1 MASGKGKKG
10 AVNEPQKTDPFL
22 AQNLDY
28 QAPGRAVGLT
38 VMLSLVAFTAA
49 FMSYQS
55 LQLDEATSPSSKASE
70 LSEAKENFALPGDP
84 LWGFV
89 SIPAGEFIMGSNP
102 QRDRMAYENERW
114 SSTQRQGRVA
124 LPEYFIGRFEVTNA
138 QFAHYLSAIGSSSAE
153 AFAELDPALP
163 VTSVSLPQT
172 LSYARWLDSQ
182 LRSTA
187 ATPVALLEALDAGA
201 KVTLPSEAEW

>member
-55 LQLDEATSPSSKASE
+55 LQLDEATSPSSKTRA
-70 LSEAKENFALPGDP
+70 LCNGQRRFTKLQAKPP
-84 LWGFV
+84 W
-89 SIPAGEFIMGSNP
+89 
-102 QRDRMAYENERW
+102 
-114 SSTQRQGRVA
+114 
-124 LPEYFIGRFEVTNA
+124 
-138 QFAHYLSAIGSSSAE
+138 
-153 AFAELDPALP
+153 
-163 VTSVSLPQT
+163 
-172 LSYARWLDSQ
+172 
-182 LRSTA
+182 
-187 ATPVALLEALDAGA
+187 
-201 KVTLPSEAEW
+201 

>member
-55 LQLDEATSPSSKASE
+55 LQLDQATSPSSKTSE
-70 LSEAKENFALPGDP
+70 
-84 LWGFV
+84 
-89 SIPAGEFIMGSNP
+89 SIRVIRVIRKFCIA
-102 QRDRMAYENERW
+102 RR
-114 SSTQRQGRVA
+114 STLGV
-124 LPEYFIGRFEVTNA
+124 RFYSRRRIHHG
-138 QFAHYLSAIGSSSAE
+138 QQSSA
-153 AFAELDPALP
+153 
-163 VTSVSLPQT
+163 
-172 LSYARWLDSQ
+172 
-182 LRSTA
+182 RSDG
-187 ATPVALLEALDAGA
+187 L
-201 KVTLPSEAEW
+201 

>member
-55 LQLDEATSPSSKASE
+55 LQLDQATSPSSKTSEASE
-70 LSEAKENFALPGDP
+70 ASE
-84 LWGFV
+84 
-89 SIPAGEFIMGSNP
+89 
-102 QRDRMAYENERW
+102 
-114 SSTQRQGRVA
+114 SS
-124 LPEYFIGRFEVTNA
+124 E
-138 QFAHYLSAIGSSSAE
+138 SS
-153 AFAELDPALP
+153 
-163 VTSVSLPQT
+163 
-172 LSYARWLDSQ
+172 
-182 LRSTA
+182 
-187 ATPVALLEALDAGA
+187 
-201 KVTLPSEAEW
+201 

>member
-55 LQLDEATSPSSKASE
+55 LQLDQATSPSSKTSEASE
-70 LSEAKENFALPGDP
+70 VIRVIRVIRKFCIA
-84 LWGFV
+84 
-89 SIPAGEFIMGSNP
+89 
-102 QRDRMAYENERW
+102 RR
-114 SSTQRQGRVA
+114 STLGV
-124 LPEYFIGRFEVTNA
+124 RFYSRRRIHHG
-138 QFAHYLSAIGSSSAE
+138 QQSSA
-153 AFAELDPALP
+153 
-163 VTSVSLPQT
+163 
-172 LSYARWLDSQ
+172 
-182 LRSTA
+182 RSDG
-187 ATPVALLEALDAGA
+187 L
-201 KVTLPSEAEW
+201 

>member
-55 LQLDEATSPSSKASE
+55 LQLDQATSPSSKASE
-70 LSEAKENFALPGDP
+70 IRVRKFCIA
-84 LWGFV
+84 
-89 SIPAGEFIMGSNP
+89 
-102 QRDRMAYENERW
+102 RR
-114 SSTQRQGRVA
+114 STLGV
-124 LPEYFIGRFEVTNA
+124 RFYSRRRIHHG
-138 QFAHYLSAIGSSSAE
+138 QQSSA
-153 AFAELDPALP
+153 
-163 VTSVSLPQT
+163 
-172 LSYARWLDSQ
+172 
-182 LRSTA
+182 RSDG
-187 ATPVALLEALDAGA
+187 L
-201 KVTLPSEAEW
+201 

>member
-55 LQLDEATSPSSKASE
+55 LQLDQATSPSSETSEASE
-70 LSEAKENFALPGDP
+70 ASESSESSENFALPGDP

-102 QRDRMAYENERW
+102 QRDRMA
-114 SSTQRQGRVA
+114 
-124 LPEYFIGRFEVTNA
+124 
-138 QFAHYLSAIGSSSAE
+138 
-153 AFAELDPALP
+153 
-163 VTSVSLPQT
+163 
-172 LSYARWLDSQ
+172 
-182 LRSTA
+182 
-187 ATPVALLEALDAGA
+187 
-201 KVTLPSEAEW
+201 